1 MNKINK
7 ISTGKTLALLI
18 LFIFYLVLFYL
29 ILHYSFM
36 FNPIQWI
43 ITKKSLIQ
51 ILMLL
56 FIFRKIVITIFYDFI
71 PLFVRR
77 GLSLFYSCL

>member
-1 MNKINK
+1 MNKINN
-7 ISTGKTLALLI
+7 ISTGKTLTLLI
-18 LFIFYLVLFYL
+18 LFILLIFYLVLFYL

-56 FIFRKIVITIFYDFI
+56 FRFQKN
-71 PLFVRR
+71 
-77 GLSLFYSCL
+77 